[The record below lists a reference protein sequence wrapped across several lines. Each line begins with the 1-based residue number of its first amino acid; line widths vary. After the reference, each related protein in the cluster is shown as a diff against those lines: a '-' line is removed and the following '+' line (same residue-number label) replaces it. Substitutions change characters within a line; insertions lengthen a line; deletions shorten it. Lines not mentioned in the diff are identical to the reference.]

1 MRLGDIQQIASD
13 IVSSY
18 IEQGWRLRFTMNC
31 SAFALV
37 RDGEEIA
44 VGFRS
49 IDDGR
54 WPESRA
60 LFVSRN
66 EKGDNAW
73 IDDLLA
79 PENVI
84 SIRMFYKVG
93 KDWFVEDEAAAREAD
108 ERRISRRISRR
119 HSKYREERR
128 WFNPTKAFLDKW
140 VREKYGWKTVKPSDV
155 RVERCDGW
163 SYDKQLKWYRVYKVG
178 GNEDSFNVWFPDL
191 D

>member
-1 MRLGDIQQIASD
+1 MRLSDIQQIASD

-18 IEQGWRLRFTMNC
+18 IEQGWRLRFTMHW

-49 IDDGR
+49 IVDDMDGLD
-54 WPESRA
+54 SNA

-66 EKGDNAW
+66 EKGDDARF
-73 IDDLLA
+73 DDLLA

-84 SIRMFYKVG
+84 SFRMFYKVG
-93 KDWFVEDEAAAREAD
+93 RDWFVEDRAAAIEAD
-108 ERRISRRISRR
+108 ERKISRHRSRQ
-119 HSKYREERR
+119 RETR

-140 VREKYGWKTVKPSDV
+140 VRGKYGWKTVKPSDV
-155 RVERCDGW
+155 RVKQCYGW
-163 SYDKQLKWYRVYKVG
+163 SDDYKRCKWYTVYKVG
-178 GNEDSFNVWFPDL
+178 GDEASFHVMFPDL

>member
-1 MRLGDIQQIASD
+1 MRLSDIQQIASD
-13 IVSSY
+13 IVCSY

-49 IDDGR
+49 TDDGSGL
-54 WPESRA
+54 ESRA

-66 EKGDNAW
+66 KKGDNAW

-93 KDWFVEDEAAAREAD
+93 RDWFVEDEGAAREAD
-108 ERRISRRISRR
+108 ERRISRWR
-119 HSKYREERR
+119 SKDREERR

-140 VREKYGWKTVKPSDV
+140 VREMYGWKTVKPSDV
-155 RVERCDGW
+155 RVERYDGW
-163 SYDKQLKWYRVYKVG
+163 SYDNRLKWYRVYKVG
-178 GNEDSFNVWFPDL
+178 GDEDSFDVLFPDF